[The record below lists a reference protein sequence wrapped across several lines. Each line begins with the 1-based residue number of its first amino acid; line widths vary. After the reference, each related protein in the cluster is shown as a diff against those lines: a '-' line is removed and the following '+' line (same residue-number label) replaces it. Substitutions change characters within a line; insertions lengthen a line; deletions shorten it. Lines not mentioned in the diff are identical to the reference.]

1 MHVHNYK
8 ALQQVIQAQKIKRL
22 QQSNLFNWNNLARS
36 NQLPP
41 SGDWQNW
48 LILAGR
54 GFGKTRTGAETI
66 RAWVKAG
73 LYKRIAL
80 IGQTIDEVRSVM
92 IEGESGLLNVH
103 TNYEC
108 PRFEPANGRLIWKNN
123 TIAMMYGA
131 DHYEKLR
138 GPQFDLAWID
148 ELAKF
153 RHPQKTWDQLMLGLR
168 LGNNPRT
175 IITTTPRPIPL
186 IKTLI
191 KDPAT
196 VLTRGST
203 FDNQKNLAKTFVKQI
218 IKQFEGTRLG
228 AQELYAEILT
238 EQQGALWK
246 RSVIQNHMPNNP
258 NWLRVVIAIDPA
270 TTHHEKSDE
279 TGIIVAAITKDRK
292 AYVLED
298 LSGRYSPVDWGRS
311 VVKAYHRHKADR
323 VVAEVNQGGDMVK
336 SIIHSLDSTISYK
349 SVRAS
354 RGKTTRAE
362 PIAAL
367 YEQGHVYH
375 SKTFTDLETQLCE
388 YIPGI
393 TAKSPDR
400 MDALVWALTD
410 LLLEKKDEGL
420 NIWKE

>member
-1 MHVHNYK
+1 MVSAEKNN
-8 ALQQVIQAQKIKRL
+8 RL
-22 QQSNLFNWNNLARS
+22 HQNNLFNWEKAARP

-41 SGDWQNW
+41 PGDWQNW

-66 RAWVKAG
+66 RAWVKEG

-92 IEGESGLLNVH
+92 VEGESGLLNVH
-103 TNYEC
+103 TNYER
-108 PRFEPANGRLIWKNN
+108 PRFEPSNGRLVWKNN
-123 TIAMMYGA
+123 AIAMMYGA

-168 LGNNPRT
+168 LGNNLRT

-186 IKTLI
+186 LETLI

-218 IKQFEGTRLG
+218 VKQFEGTRLG

-238 EQQGALWK
+238 EKQGALWK
-246 RSVIQNHMPNNP
+246 RSIIHHHISSNP
-258 NWLRVVIAIDPA
+258 SWLRVVIAIDPA
-270 TTHHEKSDE
+270 TTHHEQSDE
-279 TGIIVAAITKDRK
+279 TGIIVAALSKDQK
-292 AYVLED
+292 AYILDD
-298 LSGRYSPVDWGRS
+298 LSGRYSPVDWGRR
-311 VVKAYHRHKADR
+311 VIKAYHEHKADR
-323 VVAEVNQGGDMVK
+323 VVVEVNQGGDMVK
-336 SIIHSLDSTISYK
+336 SIIHSLDPTVSYK
-349 SVRAS
+349 AVRAS
-354 RGKTTRAE
+354 RGKVTRAE
-362 PIAAL
+362 PIAAF
-367 YEQGHVYH
+367 YEQGRVYH
-375 SKTFTDLETQLCE
+375 RKLFTDLETQLCE

-393 TAKSPDR
+393 TTKSPDR

-410 LLLEKKDEGL
+410 LLLENKDSASL
-420 NIWKE
+420 KLWKQ

>member
-1 MHVHNYK
+1 MHIHSYQAPESLILLKKHNH
-8 ALQQVIQAQKIKRL
+8 LSQNRR
-22 QQSNLFNWNNLARS
+22 FNWAELARP

-41 SGDWQNW
+41 PGEWQNW

-66 RAWVKAG
+66 RAWINQG
-73 LYKRIAL
+73 LYKRVAL

-103 TNYEC
+103 TDYER
-108 PRFEPANGRLIWKNN
+108 PKFESAKGRLIWKNN
-123 TIAMMYGA
+123 AIATMYGA

-168 LGNNPRT
+168 LGDNPRT

-186 IKTLI
+186 IETLV

-196 VLTRGST
+196 VLTKGST
-203 FDNQKNLAKTFVKQI
+203 FDNQENLAKTFVKQI
-218 IKQFEGTRLG
+218 VKQFEGTRLG

-238 EQQGALWK
+238 EKQGALWK
-246 RSVIQNHMPNNP
+246 RSIIHHHDPVNP
-258 NWLRVVIAIDPA
+258 SWLRVVIAIDPA
-270 TTHHEKSDE
+270 ITHHEQSDE
-279 TGIIVAAITKDRK
+279 TGIIVAALSKDQK

-298 LSGRYSPVDWGRS
+298 LSGKYSPAEWGRR
-311 VVKAYHRHKADR
+311 VVKAYHKHKADR

-336 SIIHSLDSTISYK
+336 SIIHSLDPTTSYK
-349 SVRAS
+349 AVRAS
-354 RGKTTRAE
+354 RGKITRAE

-367 YEQGHVYH
+367 YEQGRVYH
-375 SKTFTDLETQLCE
+375 SKPFTDLETQLCE

-410 LLLEKKDEGL
+410 LLLAKKGGEVINL
-420 NIWKE
+420 WE